1 MESGARFTKRRG
13 GSTGV
18 QRRTVASFPDYA
30 QAERAVDYLSDQDF
44 PVERV
49 AIVGRDLRLV
59 EQVTGRMGYL
69 EAAMRGLAS
78 GALAGLLI
86 GWLFAIFDWFDP
98 AIARGWLIIDG
109 FWFGALVGLV
119 TGVVAHALTRG
130 RRDFASIQAMAADHY
145 DVEVDETFAEEAERL
160 LQGLSQPAGAA
171 SPSTAEQSGTAPVS
185 GN

>member
-1 MESGARFTKRRG
+1 
-13 GSTGV
+13 
-18 QRRTVASFPDYA
+18 VATYPDYA
-30 QAERAVDYLSDQDF
+30 QAERAVDYLSAQDF

-49 AIVGRDLRLV
+49 AIVGRDLKLV
-59 EQVTGRMGYL
+59 EKVTGRMGYL

-86 GWLFAIFDWFDP
+86 GWLFAAFDWFDP
-98 AIARGWLIIDG
+98 TIARGWLIVDG
-109 FWFGALVGLV
+109 FWFGALIGLA

-145 DVEVDETFAEEAERL
+145 DLEVDETFADEAERL
-160 LQGLSQPAGAA
+160 LAGLSQPAGAA
-171 SPSTAEQSGTAPVS
+171 SPSTAQQSGTAPVS